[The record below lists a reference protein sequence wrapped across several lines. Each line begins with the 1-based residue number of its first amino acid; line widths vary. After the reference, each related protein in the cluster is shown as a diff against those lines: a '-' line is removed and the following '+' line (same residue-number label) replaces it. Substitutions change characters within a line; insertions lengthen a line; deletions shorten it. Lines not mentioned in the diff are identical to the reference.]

1 MELAFLV
8 FGVLFVVVGT
18 LLTQASKRH
27 LNEAHKALD
36 AAKALAAQEHEQLNL
51 RAKHINT
58 GKFYYC
64 TVQLSGFEGMEPD
77 TLFDEAQR
85 LEQDFM
91 KGLADSLEQVGDRR
105 SAGVVKAHI
114 SFKRQDI

>member
-8 FGVLFVVVGT
+8 FGMLFVVVGT

-27 LNEAHKALD
+27 LNEAHEALD
-36 AAKALAAQEHEQLNL
+36 AAKALAAQEHEELKK
-51 RAKHINT
+51 RAEYGNK
-58 GKFYYC
+58 GRVYFC
-64 TVQLSGFEGMEPD
+64 QVQLSSFNGMEAD
-77 TLFDEAQR
+77 TVFDEAQQ

-91 KGLADSLEQVGDRR
+91 QGLADALEHVGDMQ
-105 SAGVVKAHI
+105 SAEVVRAHI